1 MICTLVFVSMV
12 HNWVAGQG
20 NILFR
25 LCYYDCNKQK
35 NGMFYD
41 EVYRVNPLYSCPARF
56 YET

>member
-20 NILFR
+20 NVLFR

-41 EVYRVNPLYSCPARF
+41 EVYRVNPFYSCPARF